1 MNAVFF
7 DMDGTLI
14 DSRADLAAAVN
25 ATRKELG
32 LAELPLEDVV
42 ACVGNGARYLLEHA
56 IPEAT
61 GRFDELWPMHL
72 RNYGA
77 HLFDTTTLRPRLA
90 DGHRH
95 EQARHV
101 YAPDP

>member
-32 LAELPLEDVV
+32 FAVYPYSE
-42 ACVGNGARYLLEHA
+42 R
-56 IPEAT
+56 
-61 GRFDELWPMHL
+61 
-72 RNYGA
+72 
-77 HLFDTTTLRPRLA
+77 DTYADNIYTSGYNESWWEFHPTL
-90 DGHRH
+90 HM
-95 EQARHV
+95 
-101 YAPDP
+101 